1 MDEAERPLAALS
13 AALAT
18 GDGAVLDRALRGA
31 LAADPVAVEEVLL
44 QSYLFL
50 GYPAALNGMA
60 RWRRLSQRVPLPGP
74 EEPGEGSWRERGE
87 AVCSRVYAGQY
98 ERLRAHVS
106 ALHPELERWMLV
118 EGYGKVLGRPALSL
132 RTRELC
138 IVALLAGVD
147 AAPQLYAH
155 LRGALHVGATAT
167 EVETALRIAAEFHG
181 PDRAAAAAQVWSQV
195 QGAMVHEADA
205 ARATAGARARPD
217 RRTD

>member
-1 MDEAERPLAALS
+1 MDDAERRLVALS

-18 GDGAVLDRALRGA
+18 GDGTVLNLA
-31 LAADPVAVEEVLL
+31 LADALPVDPVAVEEVLL

-60 RWRRLSQRVPLPGP
+60 RWRRLSGRVAPIAT
-74 EEPGEGSWRERGE
+74 ESPGEGTWRERGE
-87 AVCSRVYAGQY
+87 AVCGRVYAGEY

-138 IVALLAGVD
+138 IVALLAGLD
-147 AAPQLYAH
+147 ATPQLFAH
-155 LRGALHVGATAT
+155 LRGAGHVGAPAD
-167 EVETALRIAAEFHG
+167 EIDAALGIAARYHG
-181 PDRAAAAAQVWSQV
+181 RDRAAAAAQVWSKV
-195 QGAMVHEADA
+195 QSRM
-205 ARATAGARARPD
+205 ARAAAGTPVGDSARQD
-217 RRTD
+217 RDGD